1 MLKKNVGDLDRAFR
15 FILGIGL
22 IALVFVGPQTVW
34 GWVGAIPLL
43 TAFVGSCPLY
53 SLIGVN
59 SCPTK

>member
-1 MLKKNVGDLDRAFR
+1 MLKKNVGNMDRVFR
-15 FILGIGL
+15 VILGIGL

-34 GWVGAIPLL
+34 GWVGVIPLL

-53 SLIGVN
+53 ALLGVN

>member
-1 MLKKNVGDLDRAFR
+1 MLKKNVGNTDRAVR
-15 FILGIGL
+15 IILGIGL

-34 GWVGAIPLL
+34 GWVGVIPLL

-53 SLIGVN
+53 SLLGVN

>member
-1 MLKKNVGDLDRAFR
+1 MLKKNVGDMDRAFR

>member
-1 MLKKNVGDLDRAFR
+1 MLKKNVGDMDRAFR

-34 GWVGAIPLL
+34 GWVGVIPLL